1 VAVETEQAIITYL
14 SNRLTTDATLKSL
27 LGTPISVYRIL
38 ATAEPAMPYFRHR
51 LRLEND
57 LLRGVHMYYLDL
69 WYYGANP
76 TVADSAIDRVKILL
90 HEHRYTTAFDEATGT
105 INWAGGG
112 YEEDTGNAKVFHWAS
127 RWHIEVGA
135 ARDTTNIV

>member
-1 VAVETEQAIITYL
+1 MAVETGQAVITYL
-14 SNRLTTDATLKSL
+14 WTRLTSDATLKTL
-27 LGTPISVYRIL
+27 LGTPISMYRIM
-38 ATAEPAMPYFRHR
+38 ATEDPAFPYFRHQ
-51 LRLEND
+51 LMINGD
-57 LLRGVHMYYLDL
+57 MFRGVHTYYLDL

-76 TVADSAIDRVKILL
+76 TVSDSAIDRVKILL
-90 HEHRYTTAFDEATGT
+90 HEHRYTTALEEAVGT